1 MEQRDSM
8 QKYNLV
14 YDENTKKYCLP
25 FDNSELSNCEF
36 VKHNFLGKPKLCI
49 IDNKVLNPKDS
60 MDFVYKDTLMK
71 NFEVNFS
78 EKINSSIRNTMV
90 PRTRSTSATAS
101 ALDRSFY
108 DTKTDKIQALRLL
121 HPLFANT
128 FCTTEA

>member
-78 EKINSSIRNTMV
+78 EKINSSIRNTMSYGIV
-90 PRTRSTSATAS
+90 MLIHNLERKNKLLPRV
-101 ALDRSFY
+101 
-108 DTKTDKIQALRLL
+108 LL
-121 HPLFANT
+121 T
-128 FCTTEA
+128 QRI